1 MRKSSNGY
9 TITNRKQLKKLKRA
23 KRNKKNLNI
32 RRAHRK
38 FVKARDN
45 EILRRNNYD
54 QEEEG

>member
-9 TITNRKQLKKLKRA
+9 TMTKRKQLKKLRRA

-32 RRAHRK
+32 LRAQKK

-45 EILRRNNYD
+45 EILRRENYG
-54 QEEEG
+54 QEEG